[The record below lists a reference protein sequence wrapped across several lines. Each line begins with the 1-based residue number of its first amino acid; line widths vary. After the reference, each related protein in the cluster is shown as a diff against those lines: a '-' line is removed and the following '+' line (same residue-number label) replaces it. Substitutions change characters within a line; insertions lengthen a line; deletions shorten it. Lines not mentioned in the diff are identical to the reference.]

1 MRINVRFAG
10 SGGQGVILASVLL
23 AKGYG
28 LGEDYNISQTQ
39 SYGPEARGGACKAEV
54 VISDEEI
61 DYMKVDE
68 ADVFIALN
76 QAGFDKYKNQAKKDA
91 MVLVNST
98 LVETDD
104 PNHYK
109 VPATDIAED
118 MGKPFVVNMV
128 MLGALTKLLPKIHYD
143 TIIEEIQGNFA
154 ASIAG
159 MNIDAFDKER
169 AEAGIETDAVS
180 PKLLPDYRRS
190 VTELDK

>member
-76 QAGFDKYKNQAKKDA
+76 QAGFDKYKGQAKENA
-91 MVLVNST
+91 IILINST
-98 LVETDD
+98 LVESEET
-104 PNHYK
+104 NHYK
-109 VPATDIAED
+109 IPATDIAED

-143 TIIEEIQGNFA
+143 AVIDEIECNFA
-154 ASIAG
+154 RSLAG
-159 MNIDAFDKER
+159 LNKEAFDRGYEYAAKM
-169 AEAGIETDAVS
+169 IKVI
-180 PKLLPDYRRS
+180 KHN
-190 VTELDK
+190 